1 MPATIYGLS
10 LTERLGPNSV
20 GRKVLLH
27 VTQLTLTPGHPY
39 FLPSG
44 CGSRHSHSH
53 LPPRGLQ
60 IHVTSRS
67 VGTMCQPLHQLPQ
80 RLPLHAEVLPSHG
93 AWKCCEA
100 NGGKMGDKP
109 GACIIAPTG
118 RGLDW
123 APVLQCFSAAASCH
137 LLCSSVHLL
146 LATPCSSSLLLSR
159 AYKGSS
165 VLLN

>member
-27 VTQLTLTPGHPY
+27 VTHLTLTPGHPY

-44 CGSRHSHSH
+44 CGSRHSH

-60 IHVTSRS
+60 IHVTSVRGNDVPASPPTPTPTATACRGASLPRCMETLRS
-67 VGTMCQPLHQLPQ
+67 QY
-80 RLPLHAEVLPSHG
+80 
-93 AWKCCEA
+93 
-100 NGGKMGDKP
+100 GGKMGDKP

-123 APVLQCFSAAASCH
+123 APVLQCSSAPVLPLPVILPAPLCTSYWQHHA
-137 LLCSSVHLL
+137 LL
-146 LATPCSSSLLLSR
+146 PCSSLELIR
-159 AYKGSS
+159 APLYC
-165 VLLN
+165 

>member
-44 CGSRHSHSH
+44 CGSRHSH

-60 IHVTSRS
+60 IHVTSVRGNDVPASPPTPTPTATACRGASLPRCMETLRS
-67 VGTMCQPLHQLPQ
+67 QY
-80 RLPLHAEVLPSHG
+80 
-93 AWKCCEA
+93 
-100 NGGKMGDKP
+100 GGKMGDKP

-123 APVLQCFSAAASCH
+123 APVLQCSSAAASCH

-146 LATPCSSSLLLSR
+146 LATTCSSSLLLSR
-159 AYKGSS
+159 AYKGPS

>member
-27 VTQLTLTPGHPY
+27 ATPLPLPPGHPY

-44 CGSRHSHSH
+44 CGSRHSH

-60 IHVTSRS
+60 IHVTSVRGNDVPASPPTPTPTATACRGASLPRCMETLRS
-67 VGTMCQPLHQLPQ
+67 QY
-80 RLPLHAEVLPSHG
+80 
-93 AWKCCEA
+93 
-100 NGGKMGDKP
+100 GGKMGDKP

-123 APVLQCFSAAASCH
+123 APVLQCSSAAASCH
-137 LLCSSVHLL
+137 LPCSSVHLL

>member
-44 CGSRHSHSH
+44 CGSRHSH

-60 IHVTSRS
+60 IHVTSVRGNDVPASPPTPTPTATACRGASLPRCMETLRS
-67 VGTMCQPLHQLPQ
+67 QY
-80 RLPLHAEVLPSHG
+80 
-93 AWKCCEA
+93 
-100 NGGKMGDKP
+100 GGKMGDKP

-123 APVLQCFSAAASCH
+123 APVLQCSSALVLPLPVIFSAPLCTSYWQHHA
-137 LLCSSVHLL
+137 LL
-146 LATPCSSSLLLSR
+146 PCSSLELLR
-159 AYKGSS
+159 APLYC
-165 VLLN
+165 

>member
-44 CGSRHSHSH
+44 CGSRHSH

-60 IHVTSRS
+60 IHVTSVRGNDVPASPPTPTPTATACRGASLPRCMETLRS
-67 VGTMCQPLHQLPQ
+67 QY
-80 RLPLHAEVLPSHG
+80 
-93 AWKCCEA
+93 
-100 NGGKMGDKP
+100 GGKMGDKP

-123 APVLQCFSAAASCH
+123 APVLQCSSASVLPLPVIFSAPLCTSYWQQHA
-137 LLCSSVHLL
+137 LL
-146 LATPCSSSLLLSR
+146 PCSSLELIR
-159 AYKGSS
+159 APLYC
-165 VLLN
+165 

>member
-44 CGSRHSHSH
+44 CGSRHSH

-60 IHVTSRS
+60 IHVTSVRGNDVPAS
-67 VGTMCQPLHQLPQ
+67 PPTPTPSATAGRGASLP
-80 RLPLHAEVLPSHG
+80 RCMETL
-93 AWKCCEA
+93 WRK
-100 NGGKMGDKP
+100 NGGQAGSVHHSAHRTRP
-109 GACIIAPTG
+109 GLG
-118 RGLDW
+118 SS
-123 APVLQCFSAAASCH
+123 APVLQCSSGAASCH

-146 LATPCSSSLLLSR
+146 LATPCSSSLLLLELIK
-159 AYKGSS
+159 APLYC
-165 VLLN
+165 

>member
-44 CGSRHSHSH
+44 CGSRHSH
-53 LPPRGLQ
+53 LPPP
-60 IHVTSRS
+60 TSRS
-67 VGTMCQPLHQLPQ
+67 ANPRYISPWEQCASLCTTRTATATACRGASLPRCMETLRSQ
-80 RLPLHAEVLPSHG
+80 Y
-93 AWKCCEA
+93 
-100 NGGKMGDKP
+100 GGKMGDKP

-123 APVLQCFSAAASCH
+123 APVLQCSSAAASCH

-146 LATPCSSSLLLSR
+146 LATTCSSSLLLSR
-159 AYKGSS
+159 AYKGPS
-165 VLLN
+165 VLYC

>member
-27 VTQLTLTPGHPY
+27 VTHLTLTPGHPY

-44 CGSRHSHSH
+44 CGSRHSH

-60 IHVTSRS
+60 IHVTSVRGNDVPASPPTPTPTATACRGASLPRCMETLRS
-67 VGTMCQPLHQLPQ
+67 QW
-80 RLPLHAEVLPSHG
+80 R
-93 AWKCCEA
+93 K
-100 NGGKMGDKP
+100 NGGQAGSVHHSAHRTRP
-109 GACIIAPTG
+109 GLG
-118 RGLDW
+118 SS
-123 APVLQCFSAAASCH
+123 APVLQCAAASCH

>member
-20 GRKVLLH
+20 GRKVLLL

-44 CGSRHSHSH
+44 CGSRHSH

-60 IHVTSRS
+60 IHVTSVRGNNVPASPPTPTPTATACRGASLPRCMETLRS
-67 VGTMCQPLHQLPQ
+67 QY
-80 RLPLHAEVLPSHG
+80 
-93 AWKCCEA
+93 
-100 NGGKMGDKP
+100 GGKMGDKP

-123 APVLQCFSAAASCH
+123 APVLQCSSAAASCH
-137 LLCSSVHLL
+137 LLWSSVHLL

-159 AYKGSS
+159 AYKGPSA
-165 VLLN
+165 LLN